1 MKFSNSIKKA
11 TVAVIALASV
21 GAMTSAANA
30 SRYCDR
36 EARDYA
42 DHRAGGGGED
52 ALRGGLL
59 GAIGGAIL
67 GGAIDGGRGAGRGA
81 LIGGGV
87 GVVGGAVH
95 GSAAWKRAYNR
106 SYRKCVNAQRTRH
119 RNNAR
124 PAKVRRARARPAAWS
139 DEWYQYC
146 AERYRSF
153 NPDTGYYKT
162 YSGRFRLCK

>member
-1 MKFSNSIKKA
+1 MKFRSSVKTA
-11 TVAVIALASV
+11 TVAIVALASV
-21 GAMTSAANA
+21 GAMTSAAQA
-30 SRYCDR
+30 SRYCER

-52 ALRGGLL
+52 ALRGGLI

-87 GVVGGAVH
+87 GVLGGAVH
-95 GSAAWKRAYNR
+95 GSAEWKRAYKY
-106 SYRKCVNAQRTRH
+106 SYRRCVKAQRTKH
-119 RNNAR
+119 RRKKIN
-124 PAKVRRARARPAAWS
+124 RARVRPAAWS

-146 AERYRSF
+146 AQRYRSF

-162 YSGRFRLCK
+162 NSGRFRLCK